1 MKKLLLIICLFFNL
15 NVSSQCITGQTS
27 TMTPLP
33 PYQPGDVVTVTYTL
47 NNFTGIFINWI
58 HAFQINLSPSWINLT
73 PITTP
78 LNPAGSAGAWV
89 WDLQHTFIGGLNFG
103 PGWRFDN
110 TSNVDWGTASTG
122 PFTMSFTVEVGPTCT
137 PDVLNISMLVID
149 DCTTGGWTGGG
160 GACCADPAF
169 QIYNGIVQIVLPT
182 TPPISHY

>member
-15 NVSSQCITGQTS
+15 NVSSQCITGQAS

-33 PYQPGDVVTVTYTL
+33 PYQPGDVVTITYTL

-58 HAFQINLSPSWINLT
+58 HAFEINLSPSWINLT

-78 LNPAGSAGAWV
+78 LNPAGSAGNWL
-89 WDLQHTFIGGLNFG
+89 WDVQHTFIGGLNFG

-110 TSNVDWGTASTG
+110 TGNVDWGTVSTG

-137 PDVLNISMLVID
+137 PDILDISMLVID

-160 GACCADPAF
+160 GACCSDPAF
-169 QIYNGIVQIVLPT
+169 QIYNGVVVPT
-182 TPPISHY
+182 IINTSVIYHY

>member
-1 MKKLLLIICLFFNL
+1 MKRLIYILCLLVSFNAGA
-15 NVSSQCITGQTS
+15 QCITGQT
-27 TMTPLP
+27 TTIAPAG

-58 HAFQINLSPSWINLT
+58 HAFQINLSPAWVNLT

-78 LNPAGSAGAWV
+78 LNPAGSAGNWL
-89 WDLQHTFIGGLNFG
+89 WDIQHTFIGGLNFG

-110 TSNVDWGTASTG
+110 TGNVDWGTSSIG

-137 PDVLNISMLVID
+137 PDILNISMLVLD

-160 GACCADPAF
+160 GACCTDPAF
-169 QIYNGIVQIVLPT
+169 QIYNGNVQV
-182 TPPISHY
+182 PPINTSLIYHN

>member
-1 MKKLLLIICLFFNL
+1 MRQILLILLLFIGVN
-15 NVSSQCITGQTS
+15 SKAQCVFGESS

-33 PYQPGDVVTVTYTL
+33 PYQPGDVVTVTYTM

-58 HAFQINLSPSWINLT
+58 HAFQINLSPAWINLT

-103 PGWRFDN
+103 PGWRFNN
-110 TSNVDWGTASTG
+110 TTNVDWGTSSTG

-137 PDVLNISMLVID
+137 PDVLTIDMLVID

-160 GACCADPAF
+160 GACCTDPAF
-169 QIYNGIVQIVLPT
+169 QIYNGIIQVPSINTSL
-182 TPPISHY
+182 INHN

>member
-58 HAFQINLSPSWINLT
+58 HAFQINLSPAWINLT

>member
-58 HAFQINLSPSWINLT
+58 HAFQINLSPAWINLT

-78 LNPAGSAGAWV
+78 LNPVGSAGAWV

>member
-1 MKKLLLIICLFFNL
+1 MKKLLYILCLVISFNAGA
-15 NVSSQCITGQTS
+15 QCITGQT
-27 TMTPLP
+27 TTIVPVG
-33 PYQPGDVVTVTYTL
+33 PYQPGDVVSVTYTL

-58 HAFQINLSPSWINLT
+58 HAFQINLSPAWINLT

-110 TSNVDWGTASTG
+110 TGNVDWGTASTG

-137 PDVLNISMLVID
+137 ADNLNISMLVID

-160 GACCADPAF
+160 GACCTDPAF
-169 QIYNGIVQIVLPT
+169 QIYNGIVSVPNVLT
-182 TPPISHY
+182 TPIIHY